1 MKYFCV
7 IFLFLLTG
15 LSSETL
21 WNDKMSDIYS
31 VKVNFKINDSVK
43 IKINE
48 KSVLNYKSTSK
59 TLKSVSIDMKSEDV
73 VGVFELIPEGSID
86 ENKSGQDKDEFNYSG
101 ELQAKITGIS
111 DNFITVSGVKNVSIN
126 NKNSKV
132 ELSGDVGYKDMRGNV
147 VLSSDIMNLSFKI
160 TTAIDSTVIPVSTE
174 DFILETKLETTV
186 NENGETV
193 ENTVTTGKYK
203 ISDDKKRDFLLNY
216 LNKILNVVF

>member
-1 MKYFCV
+1 VKYFCV
-7 IFLFLLTG
+7 IFLLVLTG

-21 WNDKMSDIYS
+21 WNDKMSDMYS
-31 VKVNFKINDSVK
+31 AKVNFKINESVK

-101 ELQAKITGIS
+101 ELQAKIVGIS
-111 DNFITVSGVKNVSIN
+111 DNFITISGIKNVSIN
-126 NKNSKV
+126 NKNSRV

-160 TTAIDSTVIPVSTE
+160 TTAIDSTVFPVLAE
-174 DFILETKLETTV
+174 DFVLETKLETTV

-193 ENTVTTGKYK
+193 ENNVTTGKYK
-203 ISDDKKRDFLLNY
+203 LSDDKKREFLLNY

>member
-203 ISDDKKRDFLLNY
+203 ISDDKKREFLLNY